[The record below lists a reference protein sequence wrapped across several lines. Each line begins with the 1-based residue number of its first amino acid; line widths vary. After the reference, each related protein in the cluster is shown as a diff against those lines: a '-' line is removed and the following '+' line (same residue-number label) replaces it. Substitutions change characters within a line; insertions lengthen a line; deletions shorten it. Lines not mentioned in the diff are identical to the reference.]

1 MAHEDEAGQG
11 LHGSASMWKFAG
23 EALGTTR
30 KLRVPMM
37 RRSLLGAANDS
48 SAA

>member
-11 LHGSASMWKFAG
+11 LHSSATMWG

-30 KLRVPMM
+30 GLRVPNFDVE
-37 RRSLLGAANDS
+37 A
-48 SAA
+48 

>member
-11 LHGSASMWKFAG
+11 LHGSASMLG

-30 KLRVPMM
+30 ELLRVPIDE
-37 RRSLLGAANDS
+37 A
-48 SAA
+48 

>member
-11 LHGSASMWKFAG
+11 LHGSASMLD

-30 KLRVPMM
+30 T
-37 RRSLLGAANDS
+37 S
-48 SAA
+48 SCSDDEA

>member
-11 LHGSASMWKFAG
+11 LHGSASMD